1 MNSIPAWV
9 NRDLY
14 PFNTKTITID
24 GQQMSYVDE
33 GQGETILF
41 VHGTPSWSFEWRG
54 LIKALA
60 PNYRCIAPDH
70 IGFGLSAKP
79 KDYNYTSQQH
89 AANLDAFITALGLT
103 DIILVVH
110 DFGGPIG
117 LNYAV
122 NNPDNIKRLIILN
135 TWAWNTS
142 QMPGYEKSAKILK
155 KPLVPILYKYLNF
168 SAKYAIPMS
177 FGNKKLLTKGVHRM
191 YTAPFSSAAER
202 MGTLGFVKS
211 LLNEQDWFEGIW
223 QKTDAICHK
232 PTLFVWGMSDAFLTE
247 PYLDKF
253 EEKFTNKRTVRLPGV
268 GHFPQEEYFE
278 LDNLIIS
285 ELDNR

>member
-1 MNSIPAWV
+1 MNNIPAWV
-9 NRDLY
+9 NRELY
-14 PFNTKTITID
+14 PFNTKTISID
-24 GQQMSYVDE
+24 GQHMSYVEE

-54 LIKALA
+54 LIKALS
-60 PNYRCIAPDH
+60 PTHRCIAPDH

-103 DIILVVH
+103 HIILVVH

-122 NNPDNIKRLIILN
+122 NNADNIKRLIILN
-135 TWAWNTS
+135 TWAWNSTR
-142 QMPGYEKSAKILK
+142 MPGYEKSAKILK
-155 KPLVPILYKYLNF
+155 SPLVPILYKYLNF

-177 FGNKKLLTKGVHRM
+177 FGNNKLLTKDVHRM
-191 YTAPFSSAAER
+191 YTAPFCNAAKR

-211 LLNEQDWFEGIW
+211 LLNEKDWFEGIW
-223 QKTDAICHK
+223 QKIDVICHK
-232 PTLFVWGMSDAFLTE
+232 PALFVWGMADAFLTE

-268 GHFPQEEYFE
+268 GHFPQEEYGE
-278 LDNLIIS
+278 LEIEIKK
-285 ELDNR
+285 ELGL